1 MYHPL
6 TINLKKEAKMQRT
19 FMATVSPLAL
29 ALLATLGTAQV
40 SAADPIEVQ
49 VQLVASVPSTT
60 FHVVPAE
67 TGWIGL
73 AQRMEWTPNPA
84 TGRGELST
92 LRKAFD
98 VRNSSGA
105 IAARITDA
113 NGAYLSN
120 GAAMIPL
127 DVHFNNKE
135 LNSVSQEFI
144 NATEAAA
151 GKRVDLTIAA
161 VETGNDFVPGE
172 YSGIV
177 NMTFDAVP
185 PVTP

>member
-1 MYHPL
+1 
-6 TINLKKEAKMQRT
+6 MQRT

-29 ALLATLGTAQV
+29 ALFAALGATQV

-49 VQLVASVPSTT
+49 VQLVASIPSTS
-60 FHVVPAE
+60 FFVVPAE
-67 TGWIGL
+67 TGWIGV
-73 AQRMEWTPNPA
+73 AQRMEWTASPLGGGKLNP
-84 TGRGELST
+84 

-98 VRNSSGA
+98 VKNSSGA

-113 NGAYLSN
+113 GGPYLSS
-120 GAAMIPL
+120 GEQMVPL
-127 DVHFNNKE
+127 VVRFNNQE
-135 LNSVSQEFI
+135 LDSVTSKEFI
-144 NATEAAA
+144 SATEAAA

-161 VETGNDFVPGE
+161 YDGLSDFVPGE

-185 PVTP
+185 PVTR

>member
-1 MYHPL
+1 
-6 TINLKKEAKMQRT
+6 MQRT

-67 TGWIGL
+67 TGWIGV
-73 AQRMEWTPNPA
+73 AQRMEWTPSA
-84 TGRGELST
+84 LSGRGKLST

-98 VRNSSGA
+98 VKNSSGA
-105 IAARITDA
+105 IAARLTDA
-113 NGAYLSN
+113 GGAYLSS
-120 GAAMIPL
+120 GGQMIPL
-127 DVHFNNKE
+127 MVKFNDLE
-135 LNSVSQEFI
+135 LDSVESHEFI
-144 NATEAAA
+144 SATEAAA

-161 VETGNDFVPGE
+161 VDTGVPTDYVPGE

-185 PVTP
+185 PVTR